1 MRKFYK
7 TTYTFTV
14 LSEDQPPSSNMDLK
28 DIIYEC
34 EDGGWSGA
42 ISSYSSVELSGPEMA
57 IELSNQGSSPEFFD
71 LDDDGTD
78 IS

>member
-1 MRKFYK
+1 MRTFYK

-14 LSEDQPPSSNMDLK
+14 LSEDHPPSSNMDLK

-42 ISSYSSVELSGPEMA
+42 ISSYSSVELSGLEMA
-57 IELSNQGSSPEFFD
+57 NELRNQASDPGFFD
-71 LDDDGTD
+71 LDDDGAD
-78 IS
+78 LS

>member
-14 LSEDQPPSSNMDLK
+14 LSEDHPPSSNMDLK